1 MINYTYE
8 SLFRQDSID
17 KQIHIAGENISL
29 GNEDIIQNTFELIE
43 SINETDDLKFGSCIA
58 SELHF
63 TTSAVDSAFIGKV
76 LTITETI
83 DEHEED
89 DFSVGVYKV
98 YEEKWTANRTRK
110 DIVAYDKIYEINNMD
125 VMEWYDS
132 LTFPITLAN
141 FRNSFFNYIGVE
153 QVSTTLIND
162 SFIVQET
169 IMPKTL
175 TGAMVLHAICE
186 LNGVFGRMTRD
197 NKFAYTQL
205 DTTSVYSVTPAMYTS
220 CKFEDYSVRAI
231 TKVIIRQEGNDAG
244 GMAGSGD
251 SVLIV
256 QGNFLAYGS
265 TAEELEDVAENILSV
280 VGSITYTPCELSCI
294 GNPCVEV
301 GDLITVSRV
310 DGQTFNT
317 YVLRRTLSNIQAVKD
332 EFYTT
337 GNETRVNDLN
347 SAEDEW
353 IQLLGKSNK
362 LTRTVDETV
371 SQVATLGNSVT
382 TLTQTSEYLT
392 TQVQEINRE
401 LDGENLVWEGEG
413 EPTLLNY
420 PYWDFTSA
428 FVCDGTKYCAD
439 IYNDDMTEVEQGET
453 GEYPHFYYSEQDRKD
468 HVRDLYID
476 LDDGNGY
483 RFVKTNGVW
492 NWQLIANSD
501 FAILFNQMTE
511 LSQDVDSIDAR
522 VSDTE
527 VTIVDHETRISNNEA
542 TLAIQATEIEAK
554 VSETYGNNLSDFS
567 WSLKSSGFELKNTG
581 TTVFKVNSS
590 GAEIS
595 GKVTATSG
603 YIGNG
608 VNGFTIGST
617 FIRNGMTSLSDTS
630 HNGVYVGTDGISL
643 GKGKFK
649 ITSAGA
655 CHIEMNEGS
664 ISLGNFAVTST
675 GAVTI
680 ASGSIN
686 LANNFIVNSS
696 GVMTLKRGSI
706 NLGSGKFT
714 VNDSGYMTATSGKI
728 AGFNI
733 TSSGFDIS
741 SGGSVVSSIY
751 GSTSGLQIDAINES
765 FSGRVFNFSAGS
777 PQGSQSE
784 GIINFT
790 AQSGAGLVSVNAF
803 DIELKAYDNVYLNY
817 GKIVSQAQHLRIY
830 ASNETDY
837 PIFLGVRE
845 NMWAF
850 SPYVDTKLGLGSP
863 NYRWGQIYSTNSTIA
878 TSDRKEKKYIKPLRK
893 SAREFIMN
901 LNPVSY
907 QMKNGESG
915 RTHYGLIAQDVEETM
930 KEMGMTDL
938 DFAGF
943 CKDKK
948 GDDYIYGLRYEE
960 FIAPLIKTVQLM
972 QVEIEELKRE
982 VGKRYE

>member
-8 SLFRQDSID
+8 NLFRQDSID
-17 KQIHIAGENISL
+17 KQAHITGDGINL
-29 GNEDIIQNTFELIE
+29 GNEDIVQGTFELKE
-43 SINETDDLKFGSCIA
+43 SINENDDLRFGSCIA

-63 TTSAVDSAFIGKV
+63 TTSAVDSAFINKV
-76 LTITETI
+76 ITITETI

-89 DFSVGVYKV
+89 DFPVGVYKV

-125 VMEWYDS
+125 VTEWYDS
-132 LTFPITLAN
+132 LTFPISLLN

-162 SFIVQET
+162 SFMVQET

-197 NKFAYTQL
+197 NKFAYTTL
-205 DTTSVYSVTPAMYTS
+205 GTTPVYSVTPAMYTS
-220 CKFEDYSVRAI
+220 CKFEDYSVNTI
-231 TKVIIRQEGNDAG
+231 TKVIIRQEENDIG
-244 GMAGSGD
+244 GIAGSGD

-265 TAEELEDVAENILSV
+265 SPEDLEDVAENILSAV
-280 VGSITYTPCELSCI
+280 EDITYTPCELYCI

-310 DGQTFNT
+310 DGYTFNT
-317 YVLRRTLSNIQAVKD
+317 YVLSRTLKNIQALKD
-332 EFYTT
+332 EIFTT

-353 IQLLGKSNK
+353 IQLLGRSNK

-413 EPTLLNY
+413 VPTLLNY
-420 PYWDFTSA
+420 PYWDFTRA
-428 FVCDGTKYCAD
+428 IPCNGTIRLD
-439 IYNDDMTEVEQGET
+439 EIYDVNMNEGGNQF
-453 GEYPHFYYSEQDRKD
+453 PHFTYTEEDRKE

-483 RFVKTNGVW
+483 RFVRTNNVW
-492 NWQLIANSD
+492 NWQLITNSD
-501 FAILFNQMTE
+501 FSILFNQITE

-522 VSDTE
+522 VSNTE
-527 VTIVDHETRISNNEA
+527 VVTADHETRISDNEA
-542 TLAIQATEIEAK
+542 TLSLQATEIEAK
-554 VSETYGNNLSDFS
+554 VSQTYGNNSSDFS
-567 WSLKSSGFELKNTG
+567 WVLKSSGFELKNTG

-590 GAEIS
+590 GAEIN

-608 VNGFTIGST
+608 VNGFTIGNT
-617 FIRNGMTSLSDTS
+617 YIRNGMTSLSDTT
-630 HNGVYVGTDGISL
+630 HDGVYIGTNGIAL
-643 GKGKFK
+643 GKGAFK
-649 ITSAGA
+649 VTSAGA
-655 CHIEMNEGS
+655 LTMN
-664 ISLGNFAVTST
+664 
-675 GAVTI
+675 
-680 ASGSIN
+680 SGSIN
-686 LANNFIVNSS
+686 LGN
-696 GVMTLKRGSI
+696 
-706 NLGSGKFT
+706 KFT
-714 VNDSGYMTATSGKI
+714 VTNAGYMTATSGKI
-728 AGFNI
+728 AGFEI
-733 TSSGFDIS
+733 TSSRLYINNNGNTAGYISGYVQSGRGRLDIS
-741 SGGSVVSSIY
+741 AEQLVYSGNNISIEANSPEGS
-751 GSTSGLQIDAINES
+751 LND
-765 FSGRVFNFSAGS
+765 
-777 PQGSQSE
+777 
-784 GIINFT
+784 GIINMS
-790 AQSGAGLVSVNAF
+790 ALYGGATIQLEAWYTNLLFNES
-803 DIELKAYDNVYLNY
+803 LHLNSA
-817 GKIVSQAQHLRIY
+817 KIVTGTQQLRISASDENKY
-830 ASNETDY
+830 AME
-837 PIFLGVRE
+837 IGVRDGIWTLHPLRDGE
-845 NMWAF
+845 
-850 SPYVDTKLGLGSP
+850 LGLGTP
-863 NYRWGQIYSTNSTIA
+863 NYRWGQIYSTSSVIS
-878 TSDRKEKKYIKPLRK
+878 TSDKKEKKSIKSLRK
-893 SAREFIMN
+893 SAKEFIMN

-907 QMKNGESG
+907 QFKNGESG

-930 KEMGMTDL
+930 KELGMTDT

-943 CKDKK
+943 CKD
-948 GDDYIYGLRYEE
+948 GDRYGLRYEE

-972 QVEIEELKRE
+972 QDEINDLRS
-982 VGKRYE
+982 RI

>member
-1 MINYTYE
+1 MAYVTISQRQTPCFRALIAAE
-8 SLFRQDSID
+8 DGALFDP
-17 KQIHIAGENISL
+17 
-29 GNEDIIQNTFELIE
+29 
-43 SINETDDLKFGSCIA
+43 ETD
-58 SELHF
+58 
-63 TTSAVDSAFIGKV
+63 
-76 LTITETI
+76 
-83 DEHEED
+83 
-89 DFSVGVYKV
+89 
-98 YEEKWTANRTRK
+98 
-110 DIVAYDKIYEINNMD
+110 
-125 VMEWYDS
+125 
-132 LTFPITLAN
+132 LA
-141 FRNSFFNYIGVE
+141 
-153 QVSTTLIND
+153 
-162 SFIVQET
+162 
-169 IMPKTL
+169 
-175 TGAMVLHAICE
+175 
-186 LNGVFGRMTRD
+186 
-197 NKFAYTQL
+197 
-205 DTTSVYSVTPAMYTS
+205 
-220 CKFEDYSVRAI
+220 
-231 TKVIIRQEGNDAG
+231 
-244 GMAGSGD
+244 
-251 SVLIV
+251 
-256 QGNFLAYGS
+256 

-310 DGQTFNT
+310 DGQTFYT

-439 IYNDDMTEVEQGET
+439 IYNEDMTEVEQGET
-453 GEYPHFYYSEQDRKD
+453 GEYPHFYYSEQDRKN

-501 FAILFNQMTE
+501 FAILFNQITE

-554 VSETYGNNLSDFS
+554 VSETYGNNASDFS

-608 VNGFTIGST
+608 VNGFTIGNT
-617 FIRNGMTSLSDTS
+617 FIRNGMTSLSDTT
-630 HNGVYVGTDGISL
+630 HDGVYVGTDGIAL
-643 GKGKFK
+643 GRGAFK
-649 ITSAGA
+649 VTSAGA
-655 CHIEMNEGS
+655 LTMN
-664 ISLGNFAVTST
+664 
-675 GAVTI
+675 
-680 ASGSIN
+680 SGSIN

-696 GVMTLKRGSI
+696 GQVQIKSGSI
-706 NLGSGKFT
+706 NLANNFIVDSSGSVTIKSGSINLANNFA
-714 VNDSGYMTATSGKI
+714 VNSSGAVTIKSGSLNLGNGVFSVNNNGYLTATSGKI
-728 AGFNI
+728 STWNIDQYGLLCHNDVFSEDSFFIGLDLSTTPFRDYQISANRKLTI
-733 TSSGFDIS
+733 TSTGALNIVAGGNVPSVTGNVINK
-741 SGGSVVSSIY
+741 SGGQHVAIMAGDQSFTCSTRNVVY
-751 GSTSGLQIDAINES
+751 
-765 FSGRVFNFSAGS
+765 
-777 PQGSQSE
+777 
-784 GIINFT
+784 
-790 AQSGAGLVSVNAF
+790 
-803 DIELKAYDNVYLNY
+803 
-817 GKIVSQAQHLRIY
+817 
-830 ASNETDY
+830 
-837 PIFLGVRE
+837 
-845 NMWAF
+845 
-850 SPYVDTKLGLGSP
+850 SPYWCCYFSSDGTARLGDSDK
-863 NYRWGQIYSTNSTIA
+863 RWGQIYSTNSTIA

-907 QMKNGESG
+907 QFKNGESG

-930 KEMGMTDL
+930 KELGMTDL

-948 GDDYIYGLRYEE
+948 DDDYIYGLRYEE

>member
-17 KQIHIAGENISL
+17 KQAHITGDGINL
-29 GNEDIIQNTFELIE
+29 GNEDLVQGTFELKE
-43 SINETDDLKFGSCIA
+43 SINEGDDLRFGSCIA

-63 TTSAVDSAFIGKV
+63 TTSAVDSAFINKV
-76 LTITETI
+76 ITITETI

-89 DFSVGVYKV
+89 DFPVGVYKV

-125 VMEWYDS
+125 VTEWYDS
-132 LTFPITLAN
+132 LTFPISLLN

-162 SFIVQET
+162 SFMVQET

-197 NKFAYTQL
+197 NKFAYTTL
-205 DTTSVYSVTPAMYTS
+205 GTTPVYSVTPAMYTS
-220 CKFEDYSVRAI
+220 CKFEDYSVNTI
-231 TKVIIRQEGNDAG
+231 TKVIIRQEENDIG
-244 GMAGSGD
+244 GIAGSGD

-265 TAEELEDVAENILSV
+265 SPEDLEDVAENILSAV
-280 VGSITYTPCELSCI
+280 EDITYTPCELSCI

-317 YVLRRTLSNIQAVKD
+317 YVLSRTLHNIQSIKD
-332 EFYTT
+332 EIFTT

-353 IQLLGKSNK
+353 IQLLGRSNK

-371 SQVATLGNSVT
+371 SQVATLGTSVT

-413 EPTLLNY
+413 VPTLLNY
-420 PYWDFTSA
+420 PYWDFTRA
-428 FVCDGTKYCAD
+428 IPCNGTIRLD
-439 IYNDDMTEVEQGET
+439 EIYDVNMNEGGNQF
-453 GEYPHFYYSEQDRKD
+453 PHFTYTEEDRKE

-483 RFVKTNGVW
+483 RFVRTNNVW
-492 NWQLIANSD
+492 NWQLITNSD
-501 FAILFNQMTE
+501 FSILFNQITE

-522 VSDTE
+522 VSNTE
-527 VTIVDHETRISNNEA
+527 VVTADHEVRITDNEA

-554 VSETYGNNLSDFS
+554 VSETYGNNSSDFS
-567 WSLKSSGFELKNTG
+567 WVLKSSGFELKNTG

-590 GAEIS
+590 GAEIN

-608 VNGFTIGST
+608 VNGFTIGNT
-617 FIRNGMTSLSDTS
+617 YIRNGMTSLSDTT
-630 HNGVYVGTDGISL
+630 HDGVYIGTNGIAL
-643 GKGKFK
+643 GKGAFK
-649 ITSAGA
+649 VTSAGA
-655 CHIEMNEGS
+655 LTMN
-664 ISLGNFAVTST
+664 
-675 GAVTI
+675 
-680 ASGSIN
+680 SGSIN
-686 LANNFIVNSS
+686 LGNNFIVNSS
-696 GVMTLKRGSI
+696 GAVTIKSGSIALGSNFAVNSSGVVTVKSGSI
-706 NLGSGKFT
+706 NLGNGVFT
-714 VNDSGYMTATSGKI
+714 VDNNGYMTATSGRI
-728 AGFNI
+728 STWNI
-733 TSSGFDIS
+733 NQYGLLCHNDVFPNDSFFIGLSQSTTPFRDYLITANRNLTIGCSDSSRL
-741 SGGSVVSSIY
+741 SIE
-751 GSTSGLQIDAINES
+751 TSGSGVLNISVGTYSTQVTGNVITKNSAQHVAIMA
-765 FSGRVFNFSAGS
+765 GDQNFSC
-777 PQGSQSE
+777 
-784 GIINFT
+784 
-790 AQSGAGLVSVNAF
+790 SVRN
-803 DIELKAYDNVYLNY
+803 
-817 GKIVSQAQHLRIY
+817 
-830 ASNETDY
+830 SNWVCCFSTDGVAR
-837 PIFLGVRE
+837 LGDSDR
-845 NMWAF
+845 
-850 SPYVDTKLGLGSP
+850 
-863 NYRWGQIYSTNSTIA
+863 RWGQIYSTNSVIS
-878 TSDRKEKKYIKPLRK
+878 TSDKKEKKSIKSLRK

-930 KEMGMTDL
+930 KELGMTDT

-943 CKDKK
+943 CKD
-948 GDDYIYGLRYEE
+948 GDRYGLRYEE

-972 QVEIEELKRE
+972 QDEINDLRS
-982 VGKRYE
+982 RI

>member
-17 KQIHIAGENISL
+17 KQIHIAGENITL

-125 VMEWYDS
+125 VTEWYDS
-132 LTFPITLAN
+132 LTFPISLLN

-153 QVSTTLIND
+153 QVATTLIND

-197 NKFAYTQL
+197 NKFDYTQL

-231 TKVIIRQEGNDAG
+231 TKVIIRQEENDVG

-294 GNPCVEV
+294 GNPCVEI

-382 TLTQTSEYLT
+382 TLTQTSEYLA

-453 GEYPHFYYSEQDRKD
+453 GQYPHFYYSEQDRKD

-554 VSETYGNNLSDFS
+554 VSETYGNNSSDFS

-617 FIRNGMTSLSDTS
+617 FIRNGMTSLSDTT
-630 HNGVYVGTDGISL
+630 HDGVYIGTDGIAL
-643 GKGKFK
+643 GRGAFK
-649 ITSAGA
+649 VTSAGA
-655 CHIEMNEGS
+655 LTMN
-664 ISLGNFAVTST
+664 
-675 GAVTI
+675 
-680 ASGSIN
+680 SGSIN
-686 LANNFIVNSS
+686 LANNFIVDSSGSVTIKSGSINLANNFAVNSS
-696 GVMTLKRGSI
+696 GVVTVKSGSI
-706 NLGSGKFT
+706 NLGNGVFT
-714 VNDSGYMTATSGKI
+714 VDNNGYMTATSGRI
-728 AGFNI
+728 STWNI
-733 TSSGFDIS
+733 NQ
-741 SGGSVVSSIY
+741 Y
-751 GSTSGLQIDAINES
+751 GLLCHNDVFPNDSFFIGLSQSTSPFRDYLISANRNLTIGCSDSSRLSIETSGSGVLNISVGTYSTQVTGNVITKNSVQHVAIMA
-765 FSGRVFNFSAGS
+765 GDQNFSC
-777 PQGSQSE
+777 
-784 GIINFT
+784 
-790 AQSGAGLVSVNAF
+790 SVRN
-803 DIELKAYDNVYLNY
+803 
-817 GKIVSQAQHLRIY
+817 
-830 ASNETDY
+830 SNWACCFSTDGVAR
-837 PIFLGVRE
+837 LGDSDR
-845 NMWAF
+845 
-850 SPYVDTKLGLGSP
+850 
-863 NYRWGQIYSTNSTIA
+863 RWGQIYSTNSVIS

-907 QMKNGESG
+907 QFKNGESG

-943 CKDKK
+943 CKD
-948 GDDYIYGLRYEE
+948 GDRYGLRYEE